1 MKYDYGL
8 IFKDSRESAGLTQE
22 QAAELLDR
30 KPRTISA
37 YECNGILP
45 SVEMMLEMAKVYE
58 DKLLLYKLA
67 DPRVAKIQRTLPSKG
82 IINML
87 DIVNQI
93 SSIAPQ
99 LVTIARDDLI
109 ERDEMEIWNRGL
121 DIGDDMIMTGLAL
134 KYIHTEKDKKI
145 ATI

>member
-1 MKYDYGL
+1 MKQDYGL
-8 IFKDSRESAGLTQE
+8 IFKESRESAGLTQE
-22 QAAELLDR
+22 RAAELLDR
-30 KPRTISA
+30 STRTISY
-37 YECNGILP
+37 YESNETLP
-45 SVEMMLEMAKVYE
+45 SVAMMLEMAKVYK

-109 ERDEMEIWNRGL
+109 EENEMEIWNKGL
-121 DIGDDMIMTGLAL
+121 DISDDMIMTGLAL
-134 KYIHTEKDKKI
+134 KYIHTEKDREMAI
-145 ATI
+145 S